1 MSEEILKKPLE
12 DEIVESYILYSMSV
26 IVGRA
31 IPDVRDGLKPVQR
44 RILYGMMELGL
55 RHNSAF
61 KKSARIVGEVMGKY
75 HPHGDAAIYDA
86 LVKMAQ
92 DFSMR
97 YPLID
102 GQGNFGSIDRDPPAA
117 MRYTEARLSRIAEEM
132 LEDIDK
138 NTVDFV
144 PNFDE
149 SLEEPVVLPSKIP
162 NLLLNGSS
170 GIAVGMTTNI
180 PPHNL
185 KEIVDGLTFLID
197 NPECSVDDLLS
208 YIKGPDFPT
217 GGIAIGKNGIS
228 SMYKTGKG
236 SFKIRGKAQI
246 EEKNRNFS
254 IVITEIPFQ
263 VSKAALI
270 EQIANFA
277 KNSKKNVIRNIR
289 DESDKRGIRVVVELT
304 RDAQPEIVL
313 NQLYKHTSLETTF
326 AAQLLVIDEYRKPKL
341 MNLKELMEA
350 FINHRYNVILRR
362 SEYEL
367 ENASKRAHIIEG
379 LIRASRSIDTVVDLI
394 RHSKDTNEAIS
405 ELKEVIGVTEEQAKA
420 ILDMRLGRLT
430 SHETEKLLQEH
441 SELTKIISNLK
452 ELISNE
458 RKIYEKIK
466 EELEELKKKYG
477 DERRTKIE
485 LVEPTGF
492 SIEDL
497 ISDDEIIIMITHQ
510 GYISAS
516 TLQEYRRQYRGGKGV
531 LGMKT
536 REDDFV
542 EHIISTTKM
551 NKTMI
556 VTSLGR
562 AYVLNNYE
570 IDETSRGAKG
580 KHILSYL
587 KARQDEK
594 VKVVIDIGK
603 EFDEKHHLFLI
614 TKMGKIKRVP
624 IIEFENARTSGVIAI
639 GLQENDEVV
648 DASIVD
654 ITQEHTVVVSTR
666 NGMCIRFSISDV
678 RPMGRGAMGVN
689 AIYLKEGDEVVSMTI
704 VPNNNDEITLLTICA
719 AGFGKRTALKDYRI
733 QNRGGTGL
741 KNISNLNRTGH
752 VIAVLGVKDEDEIM
766 AVTENGYT
774 IRFKADS
781 VRTMGR
787 VTSGV
792 KIINL
797 GEGDKVSSA
806 TIVRE

>member
-12 DEIVESYILYSMSV
+12 DEIVESYMLYSMSV
-26 IVGRA
+26 IIGRA

-55 RHNSAF
+55 RHNSSF

-86 LVKMAQ
+86 LVKMGQ

-97 YPLID
+97 YKLVD

-132 LEDIDK
+132 LADIDK
-138 NTVDFV
+138 NTVDFI

-149 SLEEPVVLPSKIP
+149 SLKEPIVLPSKIP

-170 GIAVGMTTNI
+170 GIAVGMATNI
-180 PPHNL
+180 PPHNIN
-185 KEIVDGLTFLID
+185 EIIDGLVFLID
-197 NPECSVDDLLS
+197 NPNSSIEDLIKL
-208 YIKGPDFPT
+208 IKGPDFPT
-217 GGIAIGKNGIS
+217 GGIIIGKSGII
-228 SMYKTGKG
+228 SMYKTGRG

-246 EEKNRNFS
+246 EKKGKNFS
-254 IVITEIPFQ
+254 IVISEIPFQ
-263 VSKAALI
+263 VSKAGLI
-270 EQIANFA
+270 GQIANFA
-277 KNSKKNVIRNIR
+277 KNSKKNVIRNVR

-313 NQLYKHTSLETTF
+313 NQLYKHTSLETSF
-326 AAQLLVIDEYRKPKL
+326 AAQMLVIDELRRPRV

-350 FINHRYNVILRR
+350 FLKHRLNVILRR

-379 LIRASRSIDTVVDLI
+379 LIRASRSIETVVDLI
-394 RHSKDTNEAIS
+394 RNSKDSSEAIN

-420 ILDMRLGRLT
+420 ILDMRLSRLT
-430 SHETEKLLQEH
+430 SLESEKLLQEH
-441 SELTKIISNLK
+441 SELTKTISQLK
-452 ELISNE
+452 ELISDE
-458 RKIYEKIK
+458 RKIYKKIK
-466 EELEELKKKYG
+466 EELLELKSKYG
-477 DERRTKIE
+477 DDRRTSIE
-485 LVEPTGF
+485 FTEPKSF

-497 ISDDEIIIMITHQ
+497 ISDDEIIIMITHE

-516 TLQEYRRQYRGGKGV
+516 TLQNYRMQYRGGKGV
-531 LGMKT
+531 MGMRT
-536 REDDFV
+536 REGDFV

-551 NKTMI
+551 NKTM
-556 VTSLGR
+556 VVASSGR

-570 IDETSRGAKG
+570 IEETSRGARG

-587 KARQDEK
+587 RAKQDEK

-603 EFDEKHHLFLI
+603 EFDEKRHLFLI
-614 TKMGKIKRVP
+614 TKKGKIKRVP
-624 IIEFENARTSGVIAI
+624 IVEFENARTSGVIAI
-639 GLQENDEVV
+639 GIRENDEVV
-648 DASIVD
+648 DASIID
-654 ITQEHTVVVSTR
+654 ITENQTVVVSTK
-666 NGMCIRFSISDV
+666 NGMCIRFPIDDV

-689 AIYLKEGDEVVSMTI
+689 AINLKDGDEVVSMTI
-704 VPNNNDEITLLTICA
+704 VKEDGILTLLTVCSK
-719 AGFGKRTALKDYRI
+719 GYGKRTSLSDYRV
-733 QNRGGTGL
+733 QSRGGTGI
-741 KNISNLNRTGH
+741 KNVSNINKTGQ
-752 VIAVLGVKDEDEIM
+752 VVAVLPVKDDDEILV
-766 AVTENGYT
+766 VTENGFT
-774 IRFKADS
+774 IRFQASS

-797 GEGDKVSSA
+797 GEGDKISSA

>member
-1 MSEEILKKPLE
+1 MPEEIFKKPLE
-12 DEIVESYILYSMSV
+12 DEIVESYMLYSMSV

-55 RHNSAF
+55 KHNSAF

-75 HPHGDAAIYDA
+75 HPHGDSAIYDA
-86 LVKMAQ
+86 LVKMGQ

-97 YPLID
+97 YPLVN

-132 LEDIDK
+132 LADIDK

-149 SLEEPVVLPSKIP
+149 SLKEPVVLPSKIP

-170 GIAVGMTTNI
+170 GIAVGMATNI
-180 PPHNL
+180 PPHNIN
-185 KEIVDGLTFLID
+185 EIIDGLIFLID
-197 NPECSVDDLLS
+197 NPNSDIEDLTKLV
-208 YIKGPDFPT
+208 KGPDFPT
-217 GGIAIGKNGIS
+217 GGIIIGKSGII

-236 SFKIRGKAQI
+236 SFKMRGKAQI
-246 EEKNRNFS
+246 EKKGKSFL
-254 IVITEIPFQ
+254 IVISEIPFQ
-263 VSKAALI
+263 VSKAGLI

-277 KNSKKNVIRNIR
+277 KNSKKNLIRNVR
-289 DESDKRGIRVVVELT
+289 DESDKRGIRVVIELT

-313 NQLYKHTSLETTF
+313 NQLYKHTSLETSF
-326 AAQLLVIDEYRKPKL
+326 AAQLLVIDESRRPRI

-350 FINHRYNVILRR
+350 FLKHRFNVVLRR

-367 ENASKRAHIIEG
+367 ENASRRAHIIEG
-379 LIRASRSIDTVVDLI
+379 LIRASRSIETVVDLI
-394 RHSKDTNEAIS
+394 RNSKDSAEAIN

-420 ILDMRLGRLT
+420 ILDMRLSRLT
-430 SHETEKLLQEH
+430 SLESEKLLQEH
-441 SELTKIISNLK
+441 SELTKTISELK

-466 EELEELKKKYG
+466 EELLELREKYG
-477 DERRTKIE
+477 DDRRTNIE
-485 LVEPTGF
+485 FAEPKNF
-492 SIEDL
+492 SVEDL
-497 ISDDEIIIMITHQ
+497 ISDDEIIIMITHE

-516 TLQEYRRQYRGGKGV
+516 TLQDYRMQYRGGKGV
-531 LGMKT
+531 MGMKT
-536 REDDFV
+536 RNGDFV

-551 NKTMI
+551 NKTMVI
-556 VTSLGR
+556 TSSGR
-562 AYVLNNYE
+562 AYVLKNYE
-570 IDETSRGAKG
+570 IEETSRGAKG

-587 KARQDEK
+587 RAGQDEK

-603 EFDEKHHLFLI
+603 EFDEKRHLFLI

-624 IIEFENARTSGVIAI
+624 IVEFENARTSGVVAI
-639 GLQENDEVV
+639 GIRKDDEVV
-648 DASIVD
+648 DAD
-654 ITQEHTVVVSTR
+654 IIDVTENQTVIVSTK
-666 NGMCIRFSISDV
+666 NGICIRFPIDNV

-689 AIYLKEGDEVVSMTI
+689 AINLKDNDEVVSMAI
-704 VPNNNDEITLLTICA
+704 VKEDEDLTLLTICA
-719 AGFGKRTALKDYRI
+719 NGYGKRTALSEYRI
-733 QNRGGTGL
+733 QSRAGTGI
-741 KNISNLNRTGH
+741 KNIANINKTGQ
-752 VIAVLGVKDEDEIM
+752 VIAVLPVKDDDEIL
-766 AVTENGYT
+766 AVTENGFT
-774 IRFKADS
+774 IRFKVS
-781 VRTMGR
+781 NIRPMGR

-797 GEGDKVSSA
+797 GEGDKISSA

>member
-12 DEIVESYILYSMSV
+12 DEIVESYMLYSMSV

-55 RHNSAF
+55 KHNSAF

-86 LVKMAQ
+86 LVKMGQ
-92 DFSMR
+92 DFSLR
-97 YPLID
+97 YPLVD

-132 LEDIDK
+132 LADIDK
-138 NTVDFV
+138 NTVDFI

-149 SLEEPVVLPSKIP
+149 SLKEPVVLPSKIP

-170 GIAVGMTTNI
+170 GIAVGMATNI
-180 PPHNL
+180 PPHNIN
-185 KEIVDGLTFLID
+185 EIIDGLVFLID
-197 NPECSVDDLLS
+197 NPDGSIEDLVKLV
-208 YIKGPDFPT
+208 KGPDFPT
-217 GGIAIGKNGIS
+217 GGIIIGKSGII
-228 SMYKTGKG
+228 SMYETGKG

-246 EEKNRNFS
+246 EKKGKNFT
-254 IVITEIPFQ
+254 IVISEIPFQ

-277 KNSKKNVIRNIR
+277 RNSKKNVIRNVR

-313 NQLYKHTSLETTF
+313 NQLYKHTSLETSF
-326 AAQLLVIDEYRKPKL
+326 AAQMLIIDELRRPRV

-350 FINHRYNVILRR
+350 FLKHRFNVILRR

-367 ENASKRAHIIEG
+367 ENASKKAHIIEG
-379 LIRASRSIDTVVDLI
+379 LIRASRSIETVVDLI
-394 RHSKDTNEAIS
+394 RNSKDSSEAIN

-420 ILDMRLGRLT
+420 ILDMKLSRLT
-430 SHETEKLLQEH
+430 SLESEKLLREH
-441 SELTKIISNLK
+441 SELTKTISKLK
-452 ELISNE
+452 ELISDE
-458 RKIYEKIK
+458 RKIYGKIK
-466 EELEELKKKYG
+466 EELLELKSKYG
-477 DERRTKIE
+477 DDRRTKIE
-485 LVEPTGF
+485 FTEPKSF

-497 ISDDEIIIMITHQ
+497 ISDDEIIIMITHE

-516 TLQEYRRQYRGGKGV
+516 TLQNYRMQYRGGKGV
-531 LGMKT
+531 MGMKT
-536 REDDFV
+536 RDGDFV

-551 NKTMI
+551 NKTMVI
-556 VTSLGR
+556 TSSGR

-570 IDETSRGAKG
+570 IEETSRGAKG

-587 KARQDEK
+587 RARQDEK

-603 EFDEKHHLFLI
+603 EFDEKRHLFLI
-614 TKMGKIKRVP
+614 TKKGKIKRVP
-624 IIEFENARTSGVIAI
+624 VVEFENARTSGVIAI
-639 GLQENDEVV
+639 GIREDDEVV
-648 DASIVD
+648 DASIIDV
-654 ITQEHTVVVSTR
+654 TENQTVMVSTK
-666 NGMCIRFSISDV
+666 NGMCIRFPIDDV

-689 AIYLKEGDEVVSMTI
+689 AINLKDNDEVVSMTI
-704 VPNNNDEITLLTICA
+704 VKEEGNLTLLTICSN
-719 AGFGKRTALKDYRI
+719 GYGKRTTLSEYRI
-733 QNRGGTGL
+733 QSRGGTGI
-741 KNISNLNRTGH
+741 KNVANIKKTGQ
-752 VIAVLGVKDEDEIM
+752 VVAVLPVRDEDEIL
-766 AVTENGYT
+766 AVTENGFT
-774 IRFKADS
+774 IRFKVS
-781 VRTMGR
+781 NIRSMGR

-797 GEGDKVSSA
+797 GERDKISSA